1 MKSPENHA
9 AESRQSHANY
19 MRPVACAAAILFI
32 FVWSASA
39 QFQAQPE
46 QVSPEAAGR
55 YIVIFQPGTPPAA
68 RVSSVRRAGA
78 SVRFNYEVVD
88 AVAVG
93 LAGADAL
100 AAMRQDRSVSA
111 IIPDRVMHAI
121 QNPIID
127 ERQVQPFASSQTI
140 PAGVRRVGRPTSTSN
155 GSGIGVAIIDTGIDF
170 AHRDLAP
177 SSQSFSAV
185 VGTSCQDDNG
195 HGTHVSGIVAALNN
209 TVDVV
214 GVAPNAK
221 LYCVKVLDR
230 LGAGSDSQVMA
241 GLDWVFTNH
250 SLVSPGIRVVNMSLG
265 RPGSLNDNPA
275 LRASIQQLYN
285 AGIVVVV
292 AAGNDPG
299 SEVSQM
305 VPATYPEVFAVAS
318 TTALG
323 GTNSCFFLQGSIH
336 ADTASY
342 FTTDGKF
349 DPATRI
355 GVTISVPGEDRE
367 NVNVACVVNSV
378 GILSTRLGGG
388 TTRLSGTSMASPH
401 VAGIVAR
408 LMQSGAAGPENIRG
422 IIRANADR
430 KSIAPLDSPTAAY
443 TFDGEREGVGK
454 VQ

>member
-1 MKSPENHA
+1 MKPV
-9 AESRQSHANY
+9 ESRD
-19 MRPVACAAAILFI
+19 VACAAAILFI
-32 FVWSASA
+32 FVWSAAA
-39 QFQAQPE
+39 QLQAQPG
-46 QVSPEAAGR
+46 QISPEVSGR
-55 YIVIFQPGTPPAA
+55 HIVIFRAGTPRAA
-68 RVSSVRRAGA
+68 RDSSVRRSGA
-78 SVRFNYEVVD
+78 SLRFNYEAVD
-88 AVAVG
+88 AAAVES
-93 LAGADAL
+93 AGANAL
-100 AAMRQDRSVSA
+100 AALRQDPSVSA

-121 QNPIID
+121 QAVID
-127 ERQVQPFASSQTI
+127 EGQVQPLASSQTI
-140 PAGVRRVGRPTSTSN
+140 PAGVRRVGMPTSTSN

-177 SSQSFSAV
+177 SSQSFTA

-209 TVDVV
+209 RVDVV
-214 GVAPNAK
+214 GVAPKAK

-230 LGAGSDSQVMA
+230 LGSGSDSQVMA

-250 SLVSPGIRVVNMSLG
+250 SLVTPAIRVVNMSLG

-275 LRASIQQLYN
+275 LRASIQNLYN

-292 AAGNDPG
+292 AAGNDSN
-299 SEVSQM
+299 SEVSQN

-323 GTNSCFFLQGSIH
+323 GSNGCLLVQGSIL

-367 NVNVACVVNSV
+367 NVNVACVVTSV

-422 IIRANADR
+422 IIRAGANR
-430 KSIAPLDSPTAAY
+430 KGIAPLDSPTAAY
-443 TFDGEREGVGK
+443 TFDGEREGIG
-454 VQ
+454 QAP

>member
-1 MKSPENHA
+1 
-9 AESRQSHANY
+9 
-19 MRPVACAAAILFI
+19 
-32 FVWSASA
+32 
-39 QFQAQPE
+39 
-46 QVSPEAAGR
+46 
-55 YIVIFQPGTPPAA
+55 
-68 RVSSVRRAGA
+68 
-78 SVRFNYEVVD
+78 
-88 AVAVG
+88 
-93 LAGADAL
+93 
-100 AAMRQDRSVSA
+100 
-111 IIPDRVMHAI
+111 
-121 QNPIID
+121 
-127 ERQVQPFASSQTI
+127 
-140 PAGVRRVGRPTSTSN
+140 VRRVGRPTSTSN
-155 GSGIGVAIIDTGIDF
+155 GSGIGVAIIDTGIDL

-185 VGTSCQDDNG
+185 GSSCQDDNG

-209 TVDVV
+209 RVDVV

-221 LYCVKVLDR
+221 LYCVKVLD
-230 LGAGSDSQVMA
+230 LTGAGSDSQVMA
-241 GLDWVFTNH
+241 GLDWVFANYSFVTP
-250 SLVSPGIRVVNMSLG
+250 VIRVVNMSLG
-265 RPGSLNDNPA
+265 RPGSLDDNPA
-275 LRASIQQLYN
+275 LRASIQRLYN

-292 AAGNDPG
+292 AAGNDAN
-299 SEVSQM
+299 SQVSQM

-323 GTNSCFFLQGSIH
+323 GTNSCFFLQGSIQ
-336 ADTASY
+336 ADTASF

-367 NVNVACVVNSV
+367 NVNPACIVTSV

-430 KSIAPLDSPTAAY
+430 QGIAPRDSPAATY
-443 TFDGEREGVGK
+443 TFDGEREGIG
-454 VQ
+454 QAP